1 MRSEPRAWKRWAALA
16 LLALVLAAP
25 ARAQDPPRLVER
37 VLAAVDGAPV
47 LLSEVRLLAA
57 LQGLTEERA
66 LEAAIDERLMFAQA
80 TRLTQAALTAEQEEA
95 ALASLLE
102 RPGAQGWPES
112 SLRRLARR
120 QATILKY
127 VEFRFRSQLRVE
139 DAAVRQLY
147 DGEWAGRPDAPPFE
161 GVQEALRER
170 LAGEALDQRVESWVR
185 ELREAADIRK
195 NP

>member
-1 MRSEPRAWKRWAALA
+1 MRSRPQSWIRGAALA
-16 LLALVLAAP
+16 LLALAGP
-25 ARAQDPPRLVER
+25 GRAGEPPRLVER

-80 TRLTQAALTAEQEEA
+80 TRLTRAALTAEQEEG
-95 ALASLLE
+95 ALQSLRE
-102 RPGAQGWPES
+102 RPGAQGWPEA

-127 VEFRFRSQLRVE
+127 VEFRFRSQVRVE

-147 DGEWAGRPDAPPFE
+147 DAEWAGRPAAPPFE
-161 GVQEALRER
+161 SVQDELRER
-170 LAGEALDQRVESWVR
+170 LARQALDQRVESWVR
-185 ELREAADIRK
+185 ELRSGAEIRR

>member
-1 MRSEPRAWKRWAALA
+1 MRSEPRTWTLWAALA
-16 LLALVLAAP
+16 VALALAGPGRAAG
-25 ARAQDPPRLVER
+25 PPRLVER
-37 VLAAVDGAPV
+37 VLAVVDGAPV
-47 LLSEVRLLAA
+47 LLTDVRLLAA
-57 LQGLTEERA
+57 LQDLPEERA

-80 TRLTQAALTAEQEEA
+80 TRLTQAALTAEQEAA
-95 ALASLLE
+95 ALASLRE
-102 RPGAQGWPES
+102 RPSAQGWPES

-147 DGEWAGRPDAPPFE
+147 EGEWAARPDAPPFE
-161 GVQEALRER
+161 SVQEALRER
-170 LAGEALDQRVESWVR
+170 LASRALDQRVESWVR

>member
-1 MRSEPRAWKRWAALA
+1 MRSEPRAWTRWAALA
-16 LLALVLAAP
+16 AALALAGPSRAAEP
-25 ARAQDPPRLVER
+25 SRLIER
-37 VLAAVDGAPV
+37 VLAVVDGVPV
-47 LLSEVRLLAA
+47 LLTDVRLLAA
-57 LQGLTEERA
+57 LQGLPEERA

-80 TRLTQAALTAEQEEA
+80 TRLTQAALTADQEEA
-95 ALASLLE
+95 ALASLRE

-139 DAAVRQLY
+139 DAAVRQRY
-147 DGEWAGRPDAPPFE
+147 EVEWAARPDAPPFE
-161 GVQEALRER
+161 SVQEALRER
-170 LAGEALDQRVESWVR
+170 LASQALDQRVEAWVS
-185 ELREAADIRK
+185 ELRAAADIRR